1 MLELERIDNLELA
14 KQVVQLLEKE
24 NTRLHERL
32 RALAE
37 ENDKLRGTEGRLQL
51 ELTQVQEHLAL
62 VQQRL
67 FGASSEKQSRPGK
80 EEKPRADE
88 KKSRGGHGPRP
99 QLELRPR
106 VECHTLAADELDCEK
121 CGRQMDVWPNQFEE
135 AEEVTVVV
143 RRYELVKRKR
153 QKYRCACNG
162 NVVTAPAPPRLIPGG
177 RYSLEFAI
185 EVAVDK
191 YADHLPLERQ
201 IRRMLR
207 EGLEVTTTVL
217 WDHLNALARYLEP
230 SYEGVGDSLFRER
243 YLHLDETTWRLLLG
257 RPAQRWWLWSAASSK
272 AVYFWFHPGRSVDA
286 ALEFLAG
293 YRGKLIVDGY
303 RVYKSLARAHPG
315 QLCLVN
321 CWAHARRKF
330 VEAQAHYPGP
340 CQPILS
346 WLQRLYR
353 LEARV
358 ADPATLTGRERRR
371 ALKRRWKLRRRY
383 ARPLVKAIRTW
394 AQRQAALPGTSLH
407 KAIHYLIDHWDG
419 LTRFLDDPALPLDN
433 NLVERELR
441 SPVTGRKNHYGSRSV
456 RGTEVAAIFYTL
468 IGTARLC
475 GENPKDYLLRAA
487 RAAIAQPG
495 TVTLPRHLGP

>member
-1 MLELERIDNLELA
+1 VLELERIDNLELA
-14 KQVVQLLEKE
+14 KQVLRLLEKE
-24 NTRLHERL
+24 NERLHERL
-32 RALAE
+32 RVLAE

-51 ELTQVQEHLAL
+51 ELTQVQEHLAR

-67 FGASSEKQSRPGK
+67 FGASSEKQPRPGK
-80 EEKPRADE
+80 EEKPPADE
-88 KKSRGGHGPRP
+88 KTSRRGHGHRP
-99 QLELRPR
+99 QLELAPR
-106 VECHTLAADELDCEK
+106 VECHTLAAEELSCDK
-121 CGRQMDVWPNQFEE
+121 CGHQMHVWPHQFEE
-135 AEEVTVVV
+135 AEEITVVR
-143 RRYELVKRKR
+143 RRYELVTHKR
-153 QKYRCACNG
+153 QKYRCTCNA

-177 RYSLEFAI
+177 RYSLEFAV
-185 EVAVDK
+185 EVAGDK

-217 WDHLNALARYLEP
+217 WDYLDALARYLEP
-230 SYEGVGDSLFRER
+230 SYEGIGDLLFRER

-257 RPAQRWWLWSAASSK
+257 RPAQRWWLWSAASTR

-286 ALEFLAG
+286 ALDFLAG

-303 RVYKSLARAHPG
+303 RVYKSLARALPG
-315 QLCLVN
+315 LLCLVN

-330 VEAQAHYPGP
+330 VEAQKHYPAP

-346 WLQRLYR
+346 WIQQLYR

-358 ADPATLTGRERRR
+358 PDPATLTGRERRR

-383 ARPLVKAIRTW
+383 ARPLIKAIRTW
-394 AQRQAALPGTSLH
+394 ALRQSALPGTSLH
-407 KAIHYLIDHWDG
+407 KAITYLIHHWDG

-441 SPVTGRKNHYGSRSV
+441 SPVIGRKNHYGSRSQ

-487 RAAIAQPG
+487 RAAIEQPG
-495 TVTLPRHLGP
+495 TVTLPRGLGP

>member
-14 KQVVQLLEKE
+14 KQVLRLLEKE
-24 NTRLHERL
+24 NARLLERL
-32 RALAE
+32 RMLAE
-37 ENDKLRGTEGRLQL
+37 ENDKLRGAEGRLQL

-67 FGASSEKQSRPGK
+67 FGASSEKQPRRGK
-80 EEKPRADE
+80 EEKSPGDE
-88 KKSRGGHGPRP
+88 PNSRSGHGHRP

-106 VECHTLAADELDCEK
+106 VECHTLAADEVTCNR
-121 CGRQMDVWPNQFEE
+121 CGQEMDVWPNQFEE

-153 QKYRCACNG
+153 QKYRCACNA

-201 IRRMLR
+201 IRRMHR

-217 WDHLNALARYLEP
+217 WDYLDALARYLEP

-257 RPAQRWWLWSAASSK
+257 RPAQRWWLWSAASTK

-330 VEAQAHYPGP
+330 VEAQTHYPAP

-358 ADPATLTGRERRR
+358 PDPATLTGRERRH

-394 AQRQAALPGTSLH
+394 VQRQSALPGTSLH

-433 NLVERELR
+433 NLVERALR
-441 SPVTGRKNHYGSRSV
+441 SPVTGRKNHYGSRSL

>member
-1 MLELERIDNLELA
+1 MLELERLDHLELA
-14 KQVVQLLEKE
+14 KQVVRLLEQE
-24 NTRLHERL
+24 NARLHERL

-51 ELTQVQEHLAL
+51 ELTQIQEHLAL

-67 FGASSEKQSRPGK
+67 FGASSEKQPRREK
-80 EEKPRADE
+80 EEKPAAGE
-88 KKSRGGHGPRP
+88 KNSRSGHGHRP
-99 QLELRPR
+99 QLELQVRA
-106 VECHTLAADELDCEK
+106 ECHTLTADELTCSK
-121 CGRQMDVWPNQFEE
+121 CGHEMNAWRNQFEE
-135 AEEVTVVV
+135 AEEITVVQ
-143 RRYELVKRKR
+143 RRYELVKHKR
-153 QKYRCACNG
+153 QKYRCTCNA
-162 NVVTAPAPPRLIPGG
+162 NVLTAPAPPRLIPGG

-201 IRRMLR
+201 VRRMRR
-207 EGLEVTTTVL
+207 EALDVTTTVL
-217 WDHLNALARYLEP
+217 WDYIDALARYLEP

-257 RPAQRWWLWSAASSK
+257 RPAQRWWLWSAASAR

-303 RVYKSLARAHPG
+303 RVYESLARARPG

-330 VEAQAHYPGP
+330 VEAQKHYPAI

-346 WLQRLYR
+346 WIQRLYR
-353 LEARV
+353 LETRV
-358 ADPATLTGRERRR
+358 PDPATLTDRERRR
-371 ALKRRWKLRRRY
+371 ALTRRWKLRQRY
-383 ARPLVKAIRTW
+383 TRPLVKAIRTW
-394 AQRQAALPGTSLH
+394 VLRQSALPGTSVH
-407 KAIHYLIDHWDG
+407 KAIRYLIDHWDG
-419 LTRFLDDPALPLDN
+419 LTRFLDDPALALDN

-441 SPVTGRKNHYGSRSV
+441 SPVTGRKNHYGSRSL
-456 RGTEVAAIFYTL
+456 RGTEVAAILYTL

-495 TVTLPRHLGP
+495 TVTLPRGLGP